1 MLRSAAKNRPRQ
13 NRQRNDQGYEMRTDA
28 LTDPLPSDRLATVLL
43 IDDRKADVELAR
55 VFLQVRDRLQFN
67 LKIAN
72 GARQALEM
80 LKQAVASDEMVD
92 LLLLDINMPGM
103 DGFELLEEIRKDE
116 ALRHIAVVMCTGSTY
131 DQDQARAQALGAA
144 GYMVKPASLAQL
156 RPMLTGI
163 PALRLADE
171 ADGVRL
177 MRAA

>member
-1 MLRSAAKNRPRQ
+1 
-13 NRQRNDQGYEMRTDA
+13 MRTDA
-28 LTDPLPSDRLATVLL
+28 LTDPLPSERLATVLL

-67 LKIAN
+67 LKVAN
-72 GARQALEM
+72 GAKEALEI
-80 LKQAVASDEMVD
+80 LKQAVMRGEMVD

-131 DQDQARAQALGAA
+131 DQDQARAHALGAA

-156 RPMLTGI
+156 RPMLTSI
-163 PALRLADE
+163 PALKLDLEGENIRL
-171 ADGVRL
+171 L
-177 MRAA
+177 RAA

>member
-1 MLRSAAKNRPRQ
+1 MS
-13 NRQRNDQGYEMRTDA
+13 
-28 LTDPLPSDRLATVLL
+28 DPIRLSSSLANVLL

-55 VFLQVRDRLQFN
+55 VFLQVRDKMQFN
-67 LKIAN
+67 LKVAN
-72 GARQALEM
+72 GAKEALEI
-80 LKQAVASDEMVD
+80 LKQAVAGGEAVD

-116 ALRHIAVVMCTGSTY
+116 ALKHIAVVMCTGSTY

-163 PALRLADE
+163 PALKLDLE
-171 ADGVRL
+171 GENVRL
-177 MRAA
+177 LRAA